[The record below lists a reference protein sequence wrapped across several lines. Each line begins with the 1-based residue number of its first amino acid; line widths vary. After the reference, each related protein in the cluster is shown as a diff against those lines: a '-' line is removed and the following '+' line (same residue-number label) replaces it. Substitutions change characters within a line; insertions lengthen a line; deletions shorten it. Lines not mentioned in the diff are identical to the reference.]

1 MKTVG
6 VLALQGA
13 FIEHEK
19 ILKQLGVR
27 PLEIKHKEDLNQING
42 IILPGGESTTQG
54 SLLETEDLLQ
64 PLKEK
69 IEQGLP
75 TLATCA
81 GSILLSQEIEDQQDV
96 YLQTLPVT
104 IRRNAFGRQSHS
116 FKSRG
121 TFLSTAV
128 EMIFIRAPFFTQ
140 VDPDVQILS
149 KVEDHIVAVQYHN
162 QVALSF
168 HPELTQDPTIHSYF
182 IHTLLV

>member
-1 MKTVG
+1 MKTIG

-19 ILKQLGVR
+19 VLKELGVQ
-27 PLEIKHKEDLNQING
+27 PLEVKHKEDLNQING

-81 GSILLSQEIEDQQDV
+81 GSILLSKQIEDQQEV

-104 IRRNAFGRQSHS
+104 IRRNAFGRQINS

-121 TFLSTAV
+121 MFLSTAV
-128 EMIFIRAPFFTQ
+128 EMVFIRAPFFTQ
-140 VDPDVQILS
+140 VDPGVQIVS
-149 KVEDHIVAVQYHN
+149 KVDDHIVAVQYHN

-182 IHTLLV
+182 IESLV

>member
-1 MKTVG
+1 M
-6 VLALQGA
+6 
-13 FIEHEK
+13 
-19 ILKQLGVR
+19 
-27 PLEIKHKEDLNQING
+27 
-42 IILPGGESTTQG
+42 
-54 SLLETEDLLQ
+54 
-64 PLKEK
+64 
-69 IEQGLP
+69 P

-81 GSILLSQEIEDQQDV
+81 GSILLSQEIEDQQEV

>member
-81 GSILLSQEIEDQQDV
+81 GSILLRSEEHTSE
-96 YLQTLPVT
+96 LQ
-104 IRRNAFGRQSHS
+104 
-116 FKSRG
+116 SR
-121 TFLSTAV
+121 
-128 EMIFIRAPFFTQ
+128 I
-140 VDPDVQILS
+140 
-149 KVEDHIVAVQYHN
+149 
-162 QVALSF
+162 
-168 HPELTQDPTIHSYF
+168 
-182 IHTLLV
+182 

>member
-1 MKTVG
+1 MKTIG

-19 ILKQLGVR
+19 VLKELGVQ
-27 PLEIKHKEDLNQING
+27 PLEVKHKEDLDAIDG
-42 IILPGGESTTQG
+42 IILPGGESTSQG
-54 SLLETEDLLQ
+54 GLLQSEGLLE

-81 GSILLSQEIEDQQDV
+81 GSILLSKQIEDQQEV

-104 IRRNAFGRQSHS
+104 IRRNAFGRQINS

-121 TFLSTAV
+121 MFLSTAV
-128 EMIFIRAPFFTQ
+128 EMVFIRAPFFTQ
-140 VDPDVQILS
+140 VDPGVQIIS
-149 KVEDHIVAVQYHN
+149 KVDDHIVAVQYHN
-162 QVALSF
+162 QIALSF

-182 IHTLLV
+182 INTLLV